1 MTALIRAE
9 LTALRTLASTYAVV
23 AAAILLAAGI
33 TWADMADAGSASL
46 DSARELRDSLVM
58 ASGLVSALF
67 VALFATFR
75 TAGEYRHGTIAQRA
89 LASPQRVRML
99 AARLLTYGALSAL
112 VGAAALGASYLIAGP
127 VLDGKHLALA
137 LGSGDLLRI
146 AGEVVAGS
154 TLFGMLGVAVGF
166 ICRSQAAAIIVVFG
180 TFLAEKLVSG
190 LIGPVQDFL
199 PYALLNSILD
209 LDGAVAPFAAGLA
222 LAGVAAVIATA
233 SGLLLKHRDVIR

>member
-9 LTALRTLASTYAVV
+9 LTSLRTLRSTYAVA

-33 TWADMADAGSASL
+33 TWADMADAGSRSL
-46 DSARELRDSLVM
+46 DSTRELRDALVM

-67 VALFATFR
+67 VALFAAFR

-89 LASPQRVRML
+89 LASPHRERML
-99 AARLLTYGALSAL
+99 AARLVTYGGLSAL
-112 VGAAALGASYLIAGP
+112 ISAAALAASYLIAGP
-127 VLDGKHLALA
+127 VLDSKHLALT
-137 LGSGDLLRI
+137 LGSSDLPRI

-180 TFLAEKLVSG
+180 TFPGREAPLRPDRPRPRLRSVLDQTIAQAHNKHGRSIVPSRRAQRQRHLPTVRR
-190 LIGPVQDFL
+190 PVQ
-199 PYALLNSILD
+199 
-209 LDGAVAPFAAGLA
+209 LA
-222 LAGVAAVIATA
+222 DRA
-233 SGLLLKHRDVIR
+233 HR